1 MTRRGLC
8 ANNLAQIKISEGAF
22 AVKIYVCV
30 KQVPDTETRIKIA
43 ASGDSIEQNDVKWI
57 LCPYDEFAIEEA
69 LRFKEKNAGAT
80 VTVISGGPDRV
91 AEALR
96 TALAMGCDE
105 AALIDL
111 PANADSFLTAKALAK
126 TIQKLGAPHLVFTG
140 KQAIDDDAAQV
151 TQAMAEFLDMPAV
164 TVVLKAEYGAS
175 LKLSR
180 EIEGGMIEQFDAPI
194 PCVLAAQK
202 GLNEPRYASLPNI
215 MKAKKKEIKKIPL
228 SELGVDA
235 GEVKLKYSGFTLP
248 AERKGCKMIAGDVA
262 AQAKELVKL
271 LHEEAKVI

>member
-1 MTRRGLC
+1 M
-8 ANNLAQIKISEGAF
+8 
-22 AVKIYVCV
+22 KIYVCV